1 MNEFICVPKEEY
13 IAHHGILGMKWG
25 RHNGPPYPLARTAKG
40 EISSEQ
46 KERKKAS
53 ISDYASLYRKKKAA
67 DLKKKNAA
75 VAAKNKKL
83 ENVKKEKETI
93 KKEKEKNAE
102 LKSRQRELKNEIHGK
117 TKKPVKEEKE
127 PKKEEGIEVKT
138 SENKTIVIKNR
149 PLTKKELSAMSDS
162 DIKAYIDRLNLE
174 KQLKNVDNEMRIN
187 GQSEVKRILT
197 NSGKRAAENVATSA
211 MEGIGKYAV
220 KKLISGVAN
229 PEVAEEIMGSKKK
242 K

>member
-46 KERKKAS
+46 KERKRVS

-75 VAAKNKKL
+75 IAAKNKKL
-83 ENVKKEKETI
+83 EGI
-93 KKEKEKNAE
+93 KKEKEAIKKEKERYAKLRTKQQE
-102 LKSRQRELKNEIHGK
+102 LKDEIHGK
-117 TKKPVKEEKE
+117 NKNPIKEETTS
-127 PKKEEGIEVKT
+127 KKEDGIEVKT
-138 SENKTIVIKNR
+138 SDNKIIVVKNR
-149 PLTKKELSAMSDS
+149 PLTKKELSSMTDS
-162 DIKAYIDRLNLE
+162 EIRAYIDRLNLE
-174 KQLKNVDNEMRIN
+174 KQLKSVDNEMRLN

-197 NSGKRAAENVATSA
+197 NSSKRAAENVATSA